1 MFVEMDDGFTILLLA
16 LLAIAVI
23 ASPFLAIAA
32 LVRVRNLQSRV
43 LGAAPDKLKALEQ
56 RIAGVERALSNVMDR
71 FAEAPSVSQRVSVQ
85 PSPPSVAPPP
95 TARVVRPPLPPAAGP
110 TPQAKAVPSQPPP
123 PTVARRAPLTS
134 PSPRRLAHPRW
145 TSKPALPAAG

>member
-71 FAEAPSVSQRVSVQ
+71 FAEAPS
-85 PSPPSVAPPP
+85 
-95 TARVVRPPLPPAAGP
+95 
-110 TPQAKAVPSQPPP
+110 
-123 PTVARRAPLTS
+123 
-134 PSPRRLAHPRW
+134 
-145 TSKPALPAAG
+145 